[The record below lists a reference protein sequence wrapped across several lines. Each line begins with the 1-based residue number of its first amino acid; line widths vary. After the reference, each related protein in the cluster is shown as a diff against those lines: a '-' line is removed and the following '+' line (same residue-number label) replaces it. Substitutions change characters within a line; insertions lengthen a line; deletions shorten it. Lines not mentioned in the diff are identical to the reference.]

1 MPIYVEP
8 IYNSVTNEKVVSAF
22 YTGFLSSNI
31 QPVMKQEI
39 LATPSYTQLKKEQA
53 KGFGG

>member
-8 IYNSVTNEKVVSAF
+8 IYNSVTNEKVVSVF

-31 QPVMKQEI
+31 QPIMTQEI